1 MHRINRICTPRR
13 PKLGTQIAQM
23 AVHRAVTYMDVHTG
37 NRIDQC
43 GARMDLIGARHQ
55 LDKQVHFPRRQGH
68 DLSAHAGQVA
78 CGVDL
83 KNTMAQGLILWRGA
97 TAPQNRLYTCHQFTG

>member
-1 MHRINRICTPRR
+1 VHRINRICTPRR

-43 GARMDLIGARHQ
+43 GREW
-55 LDKQVHFPRRQGH
+55 
-68 DLSAHAGQVA
+68 
-78 CGVDL
+78 
-83 KNTMAQGLILWRGA
+83 T
-97 TAPQNRLYTCHQFTG
+97 